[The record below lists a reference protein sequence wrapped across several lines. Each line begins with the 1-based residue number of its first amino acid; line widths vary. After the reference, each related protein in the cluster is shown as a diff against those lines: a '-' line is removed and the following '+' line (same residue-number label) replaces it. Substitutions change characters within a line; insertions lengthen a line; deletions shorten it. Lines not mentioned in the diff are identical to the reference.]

1 MLTTEN
7 ERRSGLSNC
16 ALTEYSDKGS
26 EVQTVGANVQGNLVS
41 AANWLVQRNV
51 KNVDSVV

>member
-7 ERRSGLSNC
+7 ERRPGLSNC